1 MTQLDLVVHKKI
13 ILKTSPYTKL
23 VYSPH
28 RVSLNILEEKGSIEK
43 YNDGPLNTGVMLS
56 GKFKSF
62 FENSVP
68 LKNNK
73 IKKESVETEMIFFS
87 DGDIIKNDIN
97 SNNKP
102 YEIGYNPFS
111 KEIFQGNKQLII
123 NSIHYLTGNK
133 KLLDL
138 RRNNFK
144 IRLLDKKEIS
154 VNKIKWQILNIFFP
168 LIIVLIF
175 GLIFNIIRNK
185 QFK

>member
-1 MTQLDLVVHKKI
+1 MRTLTERMKI
-13 ILKTSPYTKL
+13 Y
-23 VYSPH
+23 
-28 RVSLNILEEKGSIEK
+28 
-43 YNDGPLNTGVMLS
+43 
-56 GKFKSF
+56 
-62 FENSVP
+62 
-68 LKNNK
+68 
-73 IKKESVETEMIFFS
+73 
-87 DGDIIKNDIN
+87 KNDVN

-111 KEIFQGNKQLII
+111 KENFQGNKQLII

-154 VNKIKWQILNIFFP
+154 VNKIKWQILNIFLP

-175 GLIFNIIRNK
+175 GLIFNLIRNK

>member
-1 MTQLDLVVHKKI
+1 
-13 ILKTSPYTKL
+13 
-23 VYSPH
+23 
-28 RVSLNILEEKGSIEK
+28 
-43 YNDGPLNTGVMLS
+43 
-56 GKFKSF
+56 
-62 FENSVP
+62 
-68 LKNNK
+68 
-73 IKKESVETEMIFFS
+73 MIFFS

-175 GLIFNIIRNK
+175 GLIFNLIRNK